1 MVVRM
6 MKVSDLKPHPRN
18 SEFFDDIGGDSWD
31 EFLRSVSTSGV
42 IEPIIITEDNVIV
55 SGHQRVRA
63 CKELSIDEVMTETR
77 SYSSEDS
84 ILKDLIETNIR
95 QRGIGNPNPV
105 KFGRCIAE
113 LERIYG
119 IRKGNNQYNRLD
131 NIYPSSPHTEQELA
145 NVLGVSVPSLK
156 NYKKLAQLIPEVEDF
171 LDTGMI
177 SANTALAIS
186 RQLSKDDQ
194 MALISQL
201 DSQTKYTAKEVQK
214 YIDEINRL
222 KEDTASSKE
231 SYNEMKKDIAAI
243 NKENTHLKN
252 ENSSL
257 SNELANTNSLLNSA
271 RAELEE
277 LRTSKLS
284 PAAQTAD
291 FAYDFYKAA
300 QSIITNYLSPA
311 AYNGIVDLNSET
323 SEYFVKGCNMLVN
336 AVTDVFRAS
345 KMDEINIY

>member
-1 MVVRM
+1 MVRM
-6 MKVSDLKPHPRN
+6 MEVSDLKPHPRN

-63 CKELSIDEVMTETR
+63 CKELSINEVMTETR
-77 SYSSEDS
+77 SYSSEDA

-105 KFGRCIAE
+105 KFGRCITE

-119 IRKGNNQYNRLD
+119 IQHGGSRSKDKNYLLNSNT
-131 NIYPSSPHTEQELA
+131 PHTEQELA

-222 KEDTASSKE
+222 KEDSASSEK
-231 SYNEMKKDIAAI
+231 SRTEMEKDIATI
-243 NKENTHLKN
+243 NKENTQLKN
-252 ENSSL
+252 ENSLL
-257 SNELANTNSLLNSA
+257 SDELANTNSLLNSA
-271 RAELEE
+271 QSELEE

-311 AYNGIVDLNSET
+311 AYNGIIDLNSET